1 MEVQRDEMTAA
12 MDRMQGL
19 WGWWGAQGN
28 RAIEGRIEKF
38 QQLTNGLHKAYGD
51 AWRYQF
57 DALTTT
63 NDRVSRSFQGL
74 FSIRTPDELF
84 VAQTEIMTSFM
95 EAASLQ
101 MKAWSEI
108 GRKIQACYTDVA
120 CETANDI
127 GNQTREVVSTVQE
140 VTQNNQQRAFRRA
153 AKETAAP

>member
-1 MEVQRDEMTAA
+1 MEGQRDEMTAG
-12 MDRMQGL
+12 MDRLQGL
-19 WGWWGAQGN
+19 LGWWGAQGN

-38 QQLTNGLHKAYGD
+38 QQLTNGLHKAYGE
-51 AWRYQF
+51 AF
-57 DALTTT
+57 DALTTP

-74 FSIRTPDELF
+74 FGIRTPDELL

-108 GRKIQACYTDVA
+108 SRKIQACYADVA
-120 CETANDI
+120 CETASDI

-140 VTQNNQQRAFRRA
+140 VTQDNQRRARRA
-153 AKETAAP
+153 AKESA